1 MEFVI
6 ELTKKEHGGGGKKIS
21 FLQAEA
27 LGFLILAV
35 RHPWGTVLFFFI
47 AL

>member
-6 ELTKKEHGGGGKKIS
+6 ELTKKEHGGGGGIS

>member
-6 ELTKKEHGGGGKKIS
+6 ELTKKEHGGGGIS

>member
-6 ELTKKEHGGGGKKIS
+6 ELTKKEHGGEIS